1 MLDRPFQKKPNF
13 EHLRA
18 VLMRERTDG
27 PVPLLELAADPEI
40 MAEVTGIPFAAD
52 RARATIFSTVG
63 SIASLDSLDAD
74 TAALAVALMELSL
87 AYSLKVGLDYVTVI
101 PLVPLVRTRAQ
112 LADTGLGRERALRSW
127 QDEHRGLIT
136 NRDDFAAYRWPS
148 LDQISLLPVDYTATK
163 MPDGMKVML
172 MYMGIF
178 EDLRQLMGFETL
190 AYATADDP
198 GLVDDVL
205 EGLTRVAEHTV
216 GLAAAH
222 PATGAVF
229 YADDM
234 GFSSGPF
241 LSPRFMRTHVMPRLK
256 RIADACHAHGK
267 PFILHSCG
275 NVLPLMEDFIDMV
288 GIDAKHSFEDKI
300 LPVEEW
306 YARYRDRIAIIG
318 GLDMDL
324 LGRGSE
330 TEVRARARQI
340 LQACAPGGGYC
351 MGTGN
356 TAANYI
362 KIDNYYAMI
371 DETRTWNEAHG
382 Y

>member
-1 MLDRPFQKKPNF
+1 MLDQPFEQKPNF

-18 VLMRERTDG
+18 VLMRERSDG

-40 MAEVTGIPFAAD
+40 MAEVTGIPFPAD
-52 RARATIFSTVG
+52 RARETILSNVT
-63 SIASLDSLDAD
+63 SLDALD
-74 TAALAVALMELSL
+74 ADAATLGVALMDLSI
-87 AYSLKVGLDYVTVI
+87 AYSRALGLDYATMFPI
-101 PLVPLVRTRAQ
+101 VPLGRMGAQ
-112 LADTGLGRERALRSW
+112 LADTGRGRERARRSW
-127 QDEHRGLIT
+127 QDEHAALIT
-136 NRDDFAAYRWPS
+136 GRDDLAAYHWPTP
-148 LDQISLLPVDYTATK
+148 DQISILPVEYAATK
-163 MPDGMKVML
+163 MPEGMKVVL
-172 MYMGIF
+172 LYSGIF
-178 EDLRQLMGFETL
+178 EGLRWMMGFEAL

-198 GLVDDVL
+198 ELVDDIL
-205 EGLTRVAEHTV
+205 EGLTRVAEYTV

-222 PATGAVF
+222 PATGAIF

-241 LSPRFMRTHVMPRLK
+241 LSPRFMRGHVMPRLK
-256 RIADACHAHGK
+256 RIAEACHAHGK

-275 NVLPLMEDFIDMV
+275 NVLPLMEDFINLV

-306 YARYRDRIAIIG
+306 YARYHDRIAIIG

-330 TEVRARARQI
+330 AEVRARTRQI

>member
-1 MLDRPFQKKPNF
+1 MLERPFQEKPDF

-18 VLMRERTDG
+18 VLLREGKDG

-40 MAEVTGIPFAAD
+40 MSEVTGIPFPAE
-52 RARATIFSTVG
+52 RARAMILSNVG
-63 SIASLDSLDAD
+63 SLDHLDSE
-74 TAALAVALMELSL
+74 TAELGIALMDLSI
-87 AYSLKVGLDYVTVI
+87 AFSLKVGLDYVTMMPI
-101 PLVPLVRTRAQ
+101 VPLARTRAQ
-112 LADTGLGRERALRSW
+112 LANTGLGRERALRSW
-127 QDEHRGLIT
+127 QDEHGGLIT

-148 LDQISLLPVDYTATK
+148 LDQINILPVEYTATK
-163 MPDGMKVML
+163 LPEGMKVML
-172 MYMGIF
+172 FYMGIF

-198 GLVDDVL
+198 ELVDDVL
-205 EGLTRVAEHTV
+205 ENLTRIAEHAV

-222 PATGAVF
+222 PATGAIF

-241 LSPRFMRTHVMPRLK
+241 LSPRFMRAHVMPRLQ

-267 PFILHSCG
+267 PFLLHSCG
-275 NVLPLMEDFIDMV
+275 NVLPLMEDFIDLV

-300 LPVEEW
+300 LPVEEC
-306 YARYRDRIAIIG
+306 YARYGDRIAIIG

-330 TEVRARARQI
+330 EEVRARTRQI

-356 TAANYI
+356 SAANYI
-362 KIDNYYAMI
+362 KLDNYYAMI
-371 DETRTWNEAHG
+371 DETRKWNEEHG
-382 Y
+382 S

>member
-1 MLDRPFQKKPNF
+1 MLERPFKEKPNF

-40 MAEVTGIPFAAD
+40 MAEVTGISFPAD
-52 RARATIFSTVG
+52 RARETILSNVT
-63 SIASLDSLDAD
+63 SLDALDAD
-74 TAALAVALMELSL
+74 TTTLGVGLMDLSI
-87 AYSLKVGLDYVTVI
+87 AYSRALGLDYATMFPV
-101 PLVPLVRTRAQ
+101 VPLGRMGAQ
-112 LADTGLGRERALRSW
+112 LADTGRGRERARRSW
-127 QDEHRGLIT
+127 QDEHAALIT
-136 NRDDFAAYRWPS
+136 SRDDFAAYRWPTP
-148 LDQISLLPVDYTATK
+148 DQISILPVEYAATK
-163 MPDGMKVML
+163 MPEGMKVML
-172 MYMGIF
+172 MYSGIF
-178 EDLRQLMGFETL
+178 EGLRWMMGFEAL

-198 GLVDDVL
+198 ELVDDVL
-205 EGLTRVAEHTV
+205 EGLTRVAEYTV

-222 PATGAVF
+222 PATGAIF

-241 LSPRFMRTHVMPRLK
+241 LSPRFMRGHVMPRLK
-256 RIADACHAHGK
+256 RIADVCHAHGK

-306 YARYRDRIAIIG
+306 YARYRDRIAIVG

-330 TEVRARARQI
+330 AEVRARTRQI

-356 TAANYI
+356 SAANYI

-371 DETRTWNEAHG
+371 DETRTWNAEHG

>member
-1 MLDRPFQKKPNF
+1 MFEQPFRGTADF
-13 EHLRA
+13 AHLRA
-18 VLMRERTDG
+18 VLMRERRDG

-40 MAEVTGIPFAAD
+40 MSEVTGIPFPAE
-52 RARATIFSTVG
+52 RARAMIFSNVG
-63 SIASLDSLDAD
+63 SLGHLDAE
-74 TAALAVALMELSL
+74 TAELGIALMDLSI
-87 AYSLKVGLDYVTVI
+87 AYSRKVGLDYATMMPV
-101 PLVPLVRTRAQ
+101 VPLVRTRAQ

-136 NRDDFAAYRWPS
+136 TRDDFAAYRWPA
-148 LDQISLLPVDYTATK
+148 LDEINILPIDYAATK
-163 MPDGMKVML
+163 MPAGMKVML

-205 EGLTRVAEHTV
+205 EGLTRIAEYTI
-216 GLAAAH
+216 GMAAAH
-222 PATGAVF
+222 PATGAIF

-241 LSPRFMRTHVMPRLK
+241 LSPRFMHAHVMPRLK

-267 PFILHSCG
+267 PFLLHSCG
-275 NVLPLMEDFIDMV
+275 NVLPLMEDFIDVV

-306 YARYRDRIAIIG
+306 YARYGDRVAIIG

-324 LGRGSE
+324 LARGSE
-330 TEVRARARQI
+330 AEVRARTRQI

-362 KIDNYYAMI
+362 KLENYAAMI
-371 DETRTWNEAHG
+371 DETRTWNAEHG
-382 Y
+382 H

>member
-1 MLDRPFQKKPNF
+1 MVEHSVQRPPDF

-18 VLMRERTDG
+18 VLLRQRRG
-27 PVPLLELAADPEI
+27 GRVPLLELAADPEI
-40 MAEVTGIPFAAD
+40 MSEVTGIPFPSD
-52 RARATIFSTVG
+52 RARETILGNVG
-63 SIASLDSLDAD
+63 TLDHLDPE
-74 TAALAVALMELSL
+74 TAELGVALMDLSI
-87 AYSLKVGLDYVTVI
+87 AYSLKVGLDYVTMLPV
-101 PLVPLVRTRAQ
+101 VPLVRTRAQ
-112 LADTGLGRERALRSW
+112 LSDTGDGRDRALRSW
-127 QDEHRGLIT
+127 QDEHGGLIT
-136 NRDDFAAYRWPS
+136 NRDEFAAYRWPS
-148 LDQISLLPVDYTATK
+148 LDEINLLPVDYAATK
-163 MPDGMKVML
+163 MPEGMKVVL

-205 EGLTRVAEHTV
+205 EGLTRVAEYTV

-222 PATGAVF
+222 PATGAIF

-234 GFSSGPF
+234 GFSGGPF
-241 LSPRFMRTHVMPRLK
+241 LSPRFMHEHVTPRLK

-267 PFILHSCG
+267 PFLLHSCG
-275 NVLPLMEDFIDMV
+275 NVFPLMEDFVDVV

-300 LPVEEW
+300 LPVEEC
-306 YARYRDRIAIIG
+306 YRRYSDRIAIIG

-324 LGRGSE
+324 LSRGSE
-330 TEVRARARQI
+330 AAVRARARQI

-362 KIDNYYAMI
+362 KIENYWAMI
-371 DETRTWNEAHG
+371 DETRRWNEEHDC
-382 Y
+382 